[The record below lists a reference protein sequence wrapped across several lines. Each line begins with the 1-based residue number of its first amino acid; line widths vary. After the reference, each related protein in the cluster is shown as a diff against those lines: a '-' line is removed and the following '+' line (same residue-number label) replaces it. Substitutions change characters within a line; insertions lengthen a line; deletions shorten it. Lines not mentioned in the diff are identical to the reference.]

1 VGRHDYRGAVGG
13 QLADERP
20 EVAPAGR
27 VDAAG
32 RLVEE
37 DQPRAV
43 QYGGSERGALAHAG
57 RQLSD
62 LACQLVCCE
71 ADEAAHI
78 LLPSCWDAAVEG
90 AVEAEILRHGE
101 GLVRGEGLRHVA
113 DQRAEARGV
122 GGHVEAEDA
131 R

>member
-1 VGRHDYRGAVGG
+1 MSA
-13 QLADERP
+13 QKST
-20 EVAPAGR
+20 PASR

-43 QYGGSERGALAHAG
+43 QYGGGERGALAHAG

-62 LACQLVCCE
+62 LACQLVWRQ

-78 LLPSCWDAAVEG
+78 LLPSCRDAAVQG
-90 AVEAEILRHGE
+90 AVEAEILLSR
-101 GLVRGEGLRHVA
+101 
-113 DQRAEARGV
+113 
-122 GGHVEAEDA
+122 
-131 R
+131 